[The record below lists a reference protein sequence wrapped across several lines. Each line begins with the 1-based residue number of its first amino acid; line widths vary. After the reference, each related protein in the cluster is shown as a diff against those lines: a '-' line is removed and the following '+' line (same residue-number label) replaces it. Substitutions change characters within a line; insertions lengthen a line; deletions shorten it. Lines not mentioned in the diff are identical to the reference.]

1 MNYLKFPV
9 IQKNLKVLDRL
20 SIFIVD
26 LNFSIKST
34 NNTRAQKDIMKFLLD
49 WNMIYKFWIKLYFFI
64 ILQLNMF
71 FSYFL
76 RQISKPSK
84 PSKPVIN
91 L

>member
-34 NNTRAQKDIMKFLLD
+34 NNTRAQRDIMKFLLD
-49 WNMIYKFWIKLYFFI
+49 WNMIYKF
-64 ILQLNMF
+64 
-71 FSYFL
+71 
-76 RQISKPSK
+76 
-84 PSKPVIN
+84 
-91 L
+91 